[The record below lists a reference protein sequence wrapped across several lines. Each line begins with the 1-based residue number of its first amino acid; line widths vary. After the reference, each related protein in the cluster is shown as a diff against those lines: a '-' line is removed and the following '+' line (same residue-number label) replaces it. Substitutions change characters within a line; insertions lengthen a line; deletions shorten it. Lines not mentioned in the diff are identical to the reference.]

1 MSEDQVVAIEDFECQ
16 YCGEECDGNLK
27 FKISISYVGDDRDDG
42 VSPCCPSCIA
52 TFFTETPEDIKTMK
66 VEAI

>member
-1 MSEDQVVAIEDFECQ
+1 MAVNKLDQVEDFECQ
-16 YCGEECDGNLK
+16 YCGEVCDGNLK
-27 FKISISYVGDDRDDG
+27 FKISIVYTDDLSQDG